1 MSPATRTARGVHWRG
16 MTPPDGTR
24 PYLAGVDVGGTS
36 TRVALA
42 LAPRLRMIKEVFRTP
57 TGHRPELLAERIA
70 DTARR
75 LAADAGGTVAA
86 GGVAVAG
93 TVNDRE
99 GTVIESPNL
108 PQFQDAPLGK
118 LVGAALGVPVALEND
133 ANAAAVG
140 EHILGAGRGT
150 RDMVYLTV
158 STGIGGGV
166 IASGRLYRGA
176 LGGAG
181 EFGHTVIVAG
191 RTPPCQCGRAGCWE
205 GLSSGTGIAREVRD
219 RLLAGESSR
228 ILELVGGTPGRVTA
242 REVFAAAQA
251 GDALANDVIDQASQ
265 YLGVGF
271 ANVLNILNPERVV
284 IGGGM
289 SREWDRYIE
298 PAIEVARRRAFRL
311 HSGAAE
317 FRRAELADDSGL
329 RGALVFAREARSA
342 ARRREEIR

>member
-1 MSPATRTARGVHWRG
+1 MV
-16 MTPPDGTR
+16 
-24 PYLAGVDVGGTS
+24 
-36 TRVALA
+36 
-42 LAPRLRMIKEVFRTP
+42 KEVFRTP
-57 TGHRPELLAERIA
+57 SANRVEPLAERVA
-70 DTARR
+70 ETAGR
-75 LAADAGGTVAA
+75 LAMEAGGTVVAA
-86 GGVAVAG
+86 GVAAAG

-99 GTVIESPNL
+99 GTILESPNL
-108 PQFQDAPLGK
+108 PQFQDTPLGQII
-118 LVGAALGVPVALEND
+118 GSALGVPVSLEND

-140 EHILGAGRGT
+140 EHALGAGRGS

-191 RTPPCQCGRAGCWE
+191 RTAPCRCGRAGCWE
-205 GLSSGTGIAREVRD
+205 ALSSGTAVAREVRD

-242 REVFAAAQA
+242 REVFAAAEA
-251 GDALANDVIDQASQ
+251 GDALANEVLDQASE

-289 SREWDRYIE
+289 SRHWDRYIE
-298 PAIEVARRRAFRL
+298 PAIHVAKQRAFRL
-311 HSGAAE
+311 HSGAVE
-317 FRRAELADDSGL
+317 FRPAQLGDDNGL
-329 RGALVFAREARSA
+329 RGALVFAREALSSA
-342 ARRREEIR
+342 RPKT

>member
-1 MSPATRTARGVHWRG
+1 
-16 MTPPDGTR
+16 MTPPDEPR
-24 PYLAGVDVGGTS
+24 SYLVGVDVGGTS

-42 LAPRLRMIKEVFRTP
+42 VTPRSRMIKEIFRTP
-57 TGHRPELLAERIA
+57 TDHRAESLAERIA

-75 LAADAGGTVAA
+75 LASESGGTVAA
-86 GGVAVAG
+86 AGVAAAG
-93 TVNDRE
+93 TVNDRDR
-99 GTVIESPNL
+99 TIIESPNL
-108 PQFQDAPLGK
+108 PQFQDAPLGQ
-118 LVGAALGVPVALEND
+118 LIGSTLGVPVALEND

-140 EHILGAGRGT
+140 EHTMGAGRGS

-191 RTPPCQCGRAGCWE
+191 RTPPCRCGRAGCWE
-205 GLSSGTGIAREVRD
+205 GLSSGSAIAREVRD

-242 REVFAAAQA
+242 REVFAAAEA

-289 SREWDRYIE
+289 SRDWDRFIK
-298 PAIEVARRRAFRL
+298 PAIQVAKQRAFRL
-311 HSGAAE
+311 HADAVE
-317 FRRAELADDSGL
+317 FRRAELGDDNGL

-342 ARRREEIR
+342 AQTRPI